1 LNDRSEGMK
10 DEKAEEVILYD
21 EMNKKQ
27 GGM

>member
-1 LNDRSEGMK
+1 LNDRSEGIK